1 MRERKTSRVLN
12 DESYFLG
19 LSYTDIS
26 GAGVFLLGL
35 MLLFK
40 ALEIKNT
47 IWALMISVGILGLLI
62 PIRMTFRRKIIRD
75 SFQYLFKNGVTY
87 VSKNHR
93 NK

>member
-35 MLLFK
+35 MLLCK
-40 ALEIKNT
+40 ALEVKNT
-47 IWALMISVGILGLLI
+47 IWALMISVGVLGLLI

-75 SFQYLFKNGVTY
+75 SFQYIFKNGVTN

-93 NK
+93 N